1 MAAGPAPS
9 RSASAHHTCRGWRVS
24 PHRQSASVFVNF
36 RPGRRPGDG
45 VATQSDSGSVGVKP
59 ARAPL
64 GYLAWRLARAR
75 ARRGLGCR
83 PPPPSTHCRRVGPPP
98 PRPCQRRPRIAHP
111 PPTGAPARRRL
122 PRRLGPRS
130 APSCC
135 CVRLRPRAKSAVVAA
150 PLICDPP
157 ACTPAFVHL
166 PTPRTSPLCV
176 HHVWIGGFR
185 GAIRHVRARSRRTV
199 GGPVRLV
206 AAPPLYFP
214 PSGSVVP
221 HLYSRWT
228 SSRRYVSVPSCCAG
242 RCGCSWFVV
251 VLNVDTLSFSDL
263 TWTPIRRL
271 FACCGCAESVIDG
284 AGVDHVSLCFGHYRS
299 VFFRALWGSC
309 SRLFFEQRHL
319 ALIQRNVFAV
329 FMLVDGC

>member
-83 PPPPSTHCRRVGPPP
+83 PPPPPSTHCRRVGPPP

-111 PPTGAPARRRL
+111 PPTAAPARRRL

-130 APSCC
+130 APFCC

-150 PLICDPP
+150 PSSATPQRAHLPLSICQPP
-157 ACTPAFVHL
+157 APAPCACTTF
-166 PTPRTSPLCV
+166 
-176 HHVWIGGFR
+176 
-185 GAIRHVRARSRRTV
+185 
-199 GGPVRLV
+199 
-206 AAPPLYFP
+206 
-214 PSGSVVP
+214 GSVVSGA
-221 HLYSRWT
+221 LYGTYARARAGRLAVPSV
-228 SSRRYVSVPSCCAG
+228 SSRHHPSTFPPRAPLSPTSTHDGQAPGGMCLCLLAVP
-242 RCGCSWFVV
+242 V
-251 VLNVDTLSFSDL
+251 
-263 TWTPIRRL
+263 
-271 FACCGCAESVIDG
+271 G
-284 AGVDHVSLCFGHYRS
+284 ADAVG
-299 VFFRALWGSC
+299 LWWC
-309 SRLFFEQRHL
+309 
-319 ALIQRNVFAV
+319 
-329 FMLVDGC
+329 